1 MIDEM
6 EIYNQEA
13 QTLVVEA
20 KWFLQSGDTERAA
33 DMAKIGL
40 LAQKQ
45 AIACYFR
52 LDAQQRKD
60 LQPLLATMYMAAAY
74 LASLAVD
81 PQQTILYARMCKSAG
96 ADAQMIAA
104 LDGVIAVA
112 ETVIADERKK
122 AAVAAQPKDAFY
134 ARFGFTKVP
143 DLNTG
148 VGEYMPGI
156 PDPRQTQAV
165 HPRQRAADTYLK
177 EAQASGLDTKAWIA
191 YYNHL
196 ADLTG
201 MTAVIDVSDTDV
213 ELNNVRSAALKLLR
227 MGVANIAAL
236 NDLVKAWKGENGW
249 RKGGI
254 TPAMLVEY
262 QSKVA
267 TAAKLAQEAQ
277 QDAGSEMLN
286 VEIAVRLPDGT
297 LYWQPAQMTR
307 AAMEQRQQSGF
318 KLRVMDGGDK

>member
-122 AAVAAQPKDAFY
+122 AVVAVQPKTKEDFY
-134 ARFGFTKVP
+134 AEVGFTKVP

-148 VGEYMPGI
+148 VGEYMPGV
-156 PDPRQTQAV
+156 PDPRLTQAG

-177 EAQASGLDTKAWIA
+177 EAQVSGLDTKAWIA

-236 NDLVKAWKGENGW
+236 NDLVKAWKAENGW

-262 QSKVA
+262 QSRVV
-267 TAAKLAQEAQ
+267 TAAKLEQESK
-277 QDAGSEMLN
+277 QDGQDDLLDVEMALK
-286 VEIAVRLPDGT
+286 LPDGT
-297 LYWQPAQMTR
+297 VIWQPYKMTR
-307 AAMEQRQQSGF
+307 KVMEDRMANGY
-318 KLRVMDGGDK
+318 KLRVAQ

>member
-13 QTLVVEA
+13 QKLVVDA
-20 KWFLQSGDTERAA
+20 QWFLQSGDTERAA

-96 ADAQMIAA
+96 ADAQVVAA

-122 AAVAAQPKDAFY
+122 AAVAAQPKPKDAFY
-134 ARFGFTKVP
+134 AGLGFTKVP
-143 DLNTG
+143 DLN
-148 VGEYMPGI
+148 VESGEYMPGV
-156 PDPRQTQAV
+156 PDPRLTQTV
-165 HPRQRAADTYLK
+165 HPRQRSADTYLK

-201 MTAVIDVSDTDV
+201 MTSVIDVSDTDV

-249 RKGGI
+249 RKGGV

-262 QSKVA
+262 QSKVV
-267 TAAKLAQEAQ
+267 TAAKLDRESK
-277 QDAGSEMLN
+277 QDGQDDLLD
-286 VEIAVRLPDGT
+286 VELALKLPDGT
-297 LYWQPAQMTR
+297 VIWQPYRMTR
-307 AAMEQRQQSGF
+307 KVMDDKIAGGY
-318 KLRVMDGGDK
+318 KLRVRK